1 MVSTEF
7 RSPIQHTS
15 LLTGMTSEIGSIQV
29 IVVESVPPGGP
40 MGTANGLAQMASSGS
55 RTVAPTL
62 ATSLF
67 ALSLQRNLA
76 GGNLVYYFF
85 LGLTLVGIYGTSF
98 LPPDKPRRG
107 VVEARESQN

>member
-1 MVSTEF
+1 M
-7 RSPIQHTS
+7 
-15 LLTGMTSEIGSIQV
+15 

-55 RTVAPTL
+55 RTIAPTL

-76 GGNLVYYFF
+76 GGNLVYYIF

-107 VVEARESQN
+107 VQEVREIQG